1 MKILKLFLFTTALFL
16 TTVIHAQVSVNVNV
30 GTPPL
35 WGPVG
40 YSEVQ
45 YYYLPDVEAYYD
57 VPSSNFIYLDRGIWV
72 HRTYLPTRYRH
83 YDLYHGYKVVMTDYH
98 GNTPYTH
105 YKEYKYK
112 YAKGYRG
119 PAQKNIGER
128 PNHNNRGNMH
138 KENHGNGNNGKH
150 SYDRNNDHG
159 NNKNSNHGNGNDGN
173 HQNKKGNNGHN
184 KGGKNK

>member
-1 MKILKLFLFTTALFL
+1 MKILKLFLSGTVLFL
-16 TTVIHAQVSVNVNV
+16 AVATQAQVSVNVNL
-30 GTPPL
+30 GTQPL

-105 YKEYKYK
+105 YKEHKYK

-119 PAQKNIGER
+119 PAQKSIGAR
-128 PNHNNRGNMH
+128 PAKGNYGSHQSGHSNKTSNHYNNNVKSSGQ
-138 KENHGNGNNGKH
+138 GNGKDGKNGHKSNVHDKGNGK
-150 SYDRNNDHG
+150 G
-159 NNKNSNHGNGNDGN
+159 
-173 HQNKKGNNGHN
+173 GH
-184 KGGKNK
+184 K